1 GSGFYIQVGAY
12 GQADNARRTAQ
23 KLRDAGVAHVFTLS
37 PAADQPLQRV
47 RIGPIASVPEYDQ
60 LIARLSA
67 LGFPAARLAQ
77 D

>member
-1 GSGFYIQVGAY
+1 MGRLTTHGG
-12 GQADNARRTAQ
+12 RRKSCAMP
-23 KLRDAGVAHVFTLS
+23 VW
-37 PAADQPLQRV
+37 QRV

-67 LGFPAARLAQ
+67 LGYPGARLAQ